1 LELKLATVENLVSSI
16 FNYFICLGLQ
26 MFIKEDLIIPNFYTY
41 ILLFFNYQKII
52 RFQDFIKT
60 RQMGKTGPLWQFES
74 VGEIRVRQ
82 DAALDVGESHPV
94 KVF

>member
-1 LELKLATVENLVSSI
+1 LKLASVESL
-16 FNYFICLGLQ
+16 
-26 MFIKEDLIIPNFYTY
+26 MFIKEDLIIPHFYTFVSFKFNHWFWLPAV
-41 ILLFFNYQKII
+41 IVNLF

-60 RQMGKTGPLWQFES
+60 RQMGKTGPLWQFDS

-94 KVF
+94 KV